1 MFLNANIKCKYCY
14 LVLLE
19 TKDLSKEI
27 ELLQKNKAVGGPK
40 HHQLI
45 VSLFTEIRSMLAE
58 CLFYYSIQFGLSKQQ
73 MIRYSHAK

>member
-1 MFLNANIKCKYCY
+1 MFY

-19 TKDLSKEI
+19 NKDLTKEI
-27 ELLQKNKAVGGPK
+27 ELLQKNKAIGGPK

-58 CLFYYSIQFGLSKQQ
+58 CIFYYSIQFGLSKQQ
-73 MIRYSHAK
+73 LVR